1 MRSPVIPRAGCCHRP
16 ALAINSQPFFISLFS
31 SYSPTRHLMHFP
43 CQVLFGDIPLTSFL
57 RGAWKAH
64 LYPQGEGMMN
74 L

>member
-16 ALAINSQPFFISLFS
+16 ALAINSQTFFVSLSFYS
-31 SYSPTRHLMHFP
+31 SPTGHLMHFP
-43 CQVLFGDIPLTSFL
+43 CQVLFWDTPLTSFL